1 MFVPLEE
8 AIRDRFLP
16 ALFGRVISVEERKL
30 IELPARHA
38 GLGIPNPCKHNAP
51 SHSRSLALTL
61 PLVQKVLEQDLD
73 IDPAALRKEQNQ
85 IRSKQKAEA
94 EEEHLETLKNLRDN
108 ASSTHFSRVLQN
120 ASEKGASSWVTAIP
134 LYDHSTVLHKGEFRD
149 AMRLRYGWDLEGLQG
164 YCGCGHE
171 FDVQH
176 AMQCMYGG
184 F

>member
-1 MFVPLEE
+1 M
-8 AIRDRFLP
+8 
-16 ALFGRVISVEERKL
+16 
-30 IELPARHA
+30 
-38 GLGIPNPCKHNAP
+38 
-51 SHSRSLALTL
+51 
-61 PLVQKVLEQDLD
+61 
-73 IDPAALRKEQNQ
+73 
-85 IRSKQKAEA
+85 
-94 EEEHLETLKNLRDN
+94 ETLKNLRDN
-108 ASSTHFSRVLQN
+108 SSSTHFNRVIQN

-184 F
+184 FRGLMHNEVVHVFKHAFEEAGYKDVRLEPGL